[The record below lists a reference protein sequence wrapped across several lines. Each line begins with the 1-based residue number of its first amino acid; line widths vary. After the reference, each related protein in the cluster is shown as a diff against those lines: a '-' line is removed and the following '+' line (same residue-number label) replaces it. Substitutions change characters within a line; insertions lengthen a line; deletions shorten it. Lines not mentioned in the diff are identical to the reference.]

1 VLHFGHRA
9 RRIGM
14 HRLLSRLVLGFVFL
28 SASGLAWA
36 QQAPQIQ
43 QLVFTPY
50 RASGIYDVGDTVGWK
65 VSPGPATVTHGYKWT
80 ILANNAVVLKQG
92 RLNLSGNDKIE
103 IVADQPGMIYVAVEA
118 AQSLSSAAR
127 VANPPAAGGNAGR
140 DTGFYAVGAAVAPA
154 KIGLSTP

>member
-1 VLHFGHRA
+1 
-9 RRIGM
+9 
-14 HRLLSRLVLGFVFL
+14 
-28 SASGLAWA
+28 
-36 QQAPQIQ
+36 
-43 QLVFTPY
+43 
-50 RASGIYDVGDTVGWK
+50 DTVGWK
-65 VSPGPATVTHGYKWT
+65 VSPGPAKVTHGYKWT
-80 ILANNAVVLKQG
+80 ILRNNAVVLKQG

-154 KIGLSTP
+154 KIGLSTPRPADFDAFWDAKVAAQAKIPINAVLTPVTTDVPGVQMGMFQLDALGSKVHG